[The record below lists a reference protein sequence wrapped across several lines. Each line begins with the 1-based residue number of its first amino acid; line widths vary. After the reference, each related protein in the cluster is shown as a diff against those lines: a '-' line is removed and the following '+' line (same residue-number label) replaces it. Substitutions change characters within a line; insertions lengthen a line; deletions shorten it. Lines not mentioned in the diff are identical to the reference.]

1 MVIEE
6 LRSRMMMIMRMIT
19 MMKLTTTPFGF
30 VTFEETIGGKNGQIK
45 HGH

>member
-6 LRSRMMMIMRMIT
+6 LMSRMMMMRMMIT

>member
-6 LRSRMMMIMRMIT
+6 LRSRMMMIMRMIA

>member
-1 MVIEE
+1 
-6 LRSRMMMIMRMIT
+6 MMMMMRMIT